1 MHRGQERY
9 GWDVDRRNVNG
20 VWREYGIE
28 KKDDVEKMVR
38 NVLALVAIVFP
49 PLFPSLPL
57 ALSQSMDRVA
67 KTKDGERTH
76 SVVMTTLQSQSLTLS
91 LNDSALNPAKT
102 AE

>member
-49 PLFPSLPL
+49 PLFPSLDISTTPI
-57 ALSQSMDRVA
+57 QGQ
-67 KTKDGERTH
+67 KGRTR
-76 SVVMTTLQSQSLTLS
+76 
-91 LNDSALNPAKT
+91 
-102 AE
+102 